1 MTAHPESSASLF
13 LTRATTL
20 IASQVD
26 QRFSYVLYIP
36 DRREGDPGRYPLV
49 VIQHGTGRNAVGYRD
64 AMIDFAEQERVV
76 VLAPL
81 FPAGITDPDDL
92 HSFKFLSAEGIRYDL
107 VVLGM
112 VDEVARRA
120 PIVTEKFLLHGF
132 SGGGQFA
139 HRFLYVHPDRLRA
152 VSIGAPGRLT
162 LLDDS
167 TPWWLGTE
175 DFAEVFGA
183 APDIEA
189 IRRVPVQLVVG
200 DQDVDESEINNQYD
214 SNWVPGLDKQG
225 RTRIERLRTL
235 ERNFAGHGIE
245 TRFDLVAGV
254 EHEGEQVLGHVCDFF
269 RSVLAANRP
278 V

>member
-1 MTAHPESSASLF
+1 VTPQPESSASMF
-13 LTRATTL
+13 LTRATIV
-20 IASQVD
+20 IASQID

-36 DRREGDPGRYPLV
+36 DRQEGDPERYPLV
-49 VIQHGTGRNAVGYRD
+49 VIQHGTGRDAIGYRD

-92 HSFKFLSAEGIRYDL
+92 HSFKFLSYQGIRYDL
-107 VVLGM
+107 ILLGM
-112 VDEVARRA
+112 IDEVRRRA
-120 PIVTEKFLLHGF
+120 PIVTGKFLLHGF

-139 HRFLYVHPDRLRA
+139 HRFLYVHPDRLLG

-162 LLDDS
+162 LLDEA

-183 APDIEA
+183 PPDLAA
-189 IRRVPVQLVVG
+189 IRRVPIQLVVG
-200 DQDVDESEINNQYD
+200 DQDVDGSEINNPHD
-214 SNWVPGLDKQG
+214 SNWLPGLEKQG
-225 RTRIERLRTL
+225 LTRIERLRTL
-235 ERNFAGHGIE
+235 ERNFAEHGIS
-245 TRFDLVAGV
+245 TRFVLVPGV
-254 EHEGEQVLGHVCDFF
+254 EHEGLQVLGHVCDFF
-269 RSVLAANRP
+269 RSVLAADRP